1 VKARLVTFVGAAVAV
16 VCGWFVVGRLV
27 DDWPEVSRAIEGAS
41 GGWLAL
47 AIVLAGFGMT
57 AIAVGWV
64 AVLERLGHPCPR
76 ARVVRW
82 YFAGEIG
89 KYVPG
94 GVWPV
99 VGRAELA
106 RRGGLPRAA
115 AYTSVGLSLGL
126 LYLAAAVLACLLLP
140 FGLDAGG
147 PVLLVL
153 LLAPVG
159 LVCLHPAVTRR
170 AEALAGRLLQRPVD
184 VDVPAFG
191 TAVGLVARYLPAWL
205 LIGGATCAV
214 ARALDPDAP
223 LARVL
228 FATTVSWLAGFLAV
242 PVPGGVGVREAVFVG
257 LTGPLGGVA
266 TATAVIA
273 RVVFVVVDAAGAV
286 VSAAWRPRSSTAP
299 GGEPPARRTSG

>member
-1 VKARLVTFVGAAVAV
+1 VKQRLATVVGAAVAL
-16 VCGWFVVGRLV
+16 VCGWFVARRLV
-27 DDWPEVSRAIEGAS
+27 DDWPEARKAIESASLGWLVVAVALAAS
-41 GGWLAL
+41 GM
-47 AIVLAGFGMT
+47 I

-64 AVLERLGHPCPR
+64 AVLERLGHPHAR

-126 LYLAAAVLACLLLP
+126 LYLAAAVLACVLLP

-159 LVCLHPAVTRR
+159 LGCLHPAVTRQ
-170 AEALAGRLLQRPVD
+170 AESLAARVRHRPVD

-191 TAVGLVARYLPAWL
+191 AAVGLVARYLPAWL
-205 LIGGATCAV
+205 LIGGATWAV

-228 FATTVSWLAGFLAV
+228 FATTVSWLAGFVAV

-266 TATAVIA
+266 TATAVLA
-273 RVVFVVVDAAGAV
+273 RVIFVAVDAVGAA
-286 VSAAWRPRSSTAP
+286 VSAAWRPRSSTAA
-299 GGEPPARRTSG
+299 GAEPPARRTTG